1 MYKKLIV
8 ITTKFPY
15 FNTEAFLESEY
26 HFLQKAFD
34 EVTFLPLIKG
44 ICREQCQNATICD
57 AYANLYSHK
66 LPFMYKVVSS
76 KNYYSSLW
84 KHRTKIFEKHRIA
97 NTFKQEVH
105 YQIFKKLVSAN
116 FSLFDDKTIV
126 YSYWFNA
133 PVYALLKLKEEL
145 GLKYK
150 VVCRAHRY
158 DVYDENGEMPN
169 RAYCIRT
176 INKVFPISQ
185 DAINYFTN
193 KYGHPEKYVLSRLGV
208 KDFGC
213 IAQPSESN
221 SFHVLSV
228 SQVHPRKRIREIYE
242 SVIEFSIRHP
252 EKIITW
258 THFGDGKQLN
268 DFMLWA
274 TSHNVPNLTIEV
286 KGRVANTD
294 ILNYIGETPLDVF
307 INLSVSEG
315 VPVSIM
321 EAQSFGL
328 PVIATDVGGTREVMT
343 NTNGILL
350 SSYPTI
356 AEVADAMDQI
366 FYNQFNRK
374 VIKESW
380 KKISD
385 ADLNYSTFVK
395 QLSILT

>member
-1 MYKKLIV
+1 MKLTV
-8 ITTKFPY
+8 ITIRFPY
-15 FNTEAFLESEY
+15 FNTEAFLESEFP
-26 HFLQKAFD
+26 FLQKFFD

-44 ICREQCQNATICD
+44 KCRKSCQQAKICD
-57 AYANLYSHK
+57 TYALLYKKKMSYAIKVLFSRGFNL
-66 LPFMYKVVSS
+66 
-76 KNYYSSLW
+76 SLW
-84 KHRTKIFEKHRIA
+84 KHRSKIFRKNRFI
-97 NTFKQEVH
+97 NTFKQEFH
-105 YQIFKKLVSAN
+105 YQVFRTLIIQNSA
-116 FSLFDDKTIV
+116 LFDDNTTV

-208 KDFGC
+208 KDFDC